1 MSIFTASEREA
12 IRSEFPGMRDRAY
25 LNFASI
31 GPLPKRVRRKI
42 DAINDTFECMNR
54 NFDPET
60 EAEAERARAACARLI
75 GGEPNCVGLLPNTSS
90 GLNWALRVFPR
101 DPGDAILISDHE
113 FPALRYSASH
123 MAHFGMPTV
132 VAPVDPRRGLYAE
145 HLESLLV
152 EHPEVK
158 IVATSWVYFH
168 NGFRHDLRGL
178 ADVAHRHGAYLIVD
192 GTQGVGTRSINV
204 MEQGVDALASA
215 VHKWLCC
222 PVGLG
227 FVWCR
232 PEHIQ
237 RFASPWAGWMSV
249 EWHSQYGDLFGDLRT
264 MTRGPRAAE
273 SGTPNFAGVRGLAE
287 AATWIAE
294 LGTERIGLYTD
305 GLVDQLK
312 TAVDPDRFGVVSDG
326 SPDHR
331 SSIVCLRPQ
340 RTDAET
346 VRTHLA
352 RHGVITAVREGA
364 IRVSP
369 HFPTESAEIEQLVQS
384 LHELP

>member
-1 MSIFTASEREA
+1 MSVFTSTEREA
-12 IRSEFPGMRDRAY
+12 IRAEFPGMHNRAY

-31 GPLPKRVRRKI
+31 GPMPKRVRRAI
-42 DAINDTFECMNR
+42 DAINDTFETMDR

-60 EAEAERARAACARLI
+60 DSEADRARAACARLI
-75 GGEPNCVGLLPNTSS
+75 GGQPDCVGLMPNTSW
-90 GLNWALRVFPR
+90 GLNWALRVFPHA
-101 DPGDAILISDHE
+101 PGDAILISDHE
-113 FPALRYSASH
+113 FPALRYAAAH
-123 MAHFGMPTV
+123 MAHFDMPTV
-132 VAPVDPRRGLYAE
+132 VAPVDPPRGLYADQ
-145 HLESLLV
+145 LDSILG

-158 IVATSWVYFH
+158 IVATSWVYFR
-168 NGFRHDLRGL
+168 NGFKHDLRSL
-178 ADVAHRHGAYLIVD
+178 ADVAHRHGAYFIVD
-192 GTQGVGTRSINV
+192 GTQGVGTRALDV

-222 PVGLG
+222 PVGMG

-232 PEHIQ
+232 PEHIK

-249 EWHSQYGDLFGDLRT
+249 EWQSQYGDLFGDLRT

-273 SGTPNFAGVRGLAE
+273 AGTPNFAGVRGLAE
-287 AATWIAE
+287 AASWID
-294 LGTERIGLYTD
+294 LLDTGRIGLHTD
-305 GLVDQLK
+305 GLLDQLLA
-312 TAVDPDRFGVVSDG
+312 TLDPDRFEVISD
-326 SPDHR
+326 SHADHR
-331 SSIVCLRPQ
+331 SSIVCIRPRQ
-340 RTDAET
+340 TEPDR
-346 VRTHLA
+346 VRSHLA